1 MITKIN
7 GVYSLTDEADVLN
20 LPTKGV
26 QIGSIAQ
33 LTKDNGDSTVYIFT
47 KDMSTENTSWVKVP
61 DAETSLTED
70 EKANVAL
77 IPDIKAD
84 IREVRGQ
91 LDKKANKDDIGQP
104 TQEQVNA
111 WLNNNPQATT
121 TVQDN
126 SITPIKFSEILK
138 NSLIENYEN
147 KQFTT
152 IDGYYSINDGNLN
165 VDSYFK
171 STEFYVNA
179 YEVYEITNT
188 VVGNVAHCLCLNANN
203 EIIKKIHGEY
213 IESETTYTSKI
224 EIPLGCTKIRC
235 SGIVNKNFIIKKLL
249 SVSLNSGTEETI
261 LKDKQNLFIRE
272 YDSKGM
278 DFKPFDKHKF
288 VLIVDDG
295 SEQTPD
301 IYKICHELNVPMSV
315 AVPWNR
321 LSTIYTRESNP
332 NNLSIKDFCKLIEKD
347 GGEVLSHGWTVITDT
362 STEEDYIDAFVTEKQ
377 KMQENGF
384 ACRGK
389 ILIGGPDYIYND
401 PRTDKWVKLNYE
413 YSDLYGLSSSKM
425 YSLNRL
431 WFVDWQNLNN
441 FKGKINEILSMENKG
456 LFLLAMHGSNDEN
469 NFEHY
474 TKVKE
479 LLEYLKTINEIEL
492 TTISKVYDEYA
503 YAKYN

>member
-1 MITKIN
+1 M
-7 GVYSLTDEADVLN
+7 
-20 LPTKGV
+20 
-26 QIGSIAQ
+26 
-33 LTKDNGDSTVYIFT
+33 
-47 KDMSTENTSWVKVP
+47 
-61 DAETSLTED
+61 
-70 EKANVAL
+70 
-77 IPDIKAD
+77 
-84 IREVRGQ
+84 
-91 LDKKANKDDIGQP
+91 DKKANKDDIGQP

-188 VVGNVAHCLCLNANN
+188 VIGNTAHCLCLNANN
-203 EIIKKIHGEY
+203 EIIKKIHCEY
-213 IESETTYTSKI
+213 IENEKTYTSKI

-235 SGIVNKNFIIKKLL
+235 SGIANKNFIIKKLL
-249 SVSLNSGTEETI
+249 SVSLNSTTEETI

-278 DFKPFDKHKF
+278 DFKPFNKHKF

-301 IYKICHELNVPMSV
+301 IYKICHELSVPMSV

-332 NNLSIKDFCKLIEKD
+332 NNLSIKDF
-347 GGEVLSHGWTVITDT
+347 V
-362 STEEDYIDAFVTEKQ
+362 
-377 KMQENGF
+377 N
-384 ACRGK
+384 
-389 ILIGGPDYIYND
+389 
-401 PRTDKWVKLNYE
+401 
-413 YSDLYGLSSSKM
+413 
-425 YSLNRL
+425 
-431 WFVDWQNLNN
+431 
-441 FKGKINEILSMENKG
+441 
-456 LFLLAMHGSNDEN
+456 
-469 NFEHY
+469 
-474 TKVKE
+474 
-479 LLEYLKTINEIEL
+479 
-492 TTISKVYDEYA
+492 
-503 YAKYN
+503 